1 MGLVQNLKKKFN
13 NWVDITLAELCSA
26 YIKQRPKQTMKKR
39 SNSSSTESSLNPLT
53 TEHQSTTIVTS
64 SLDTSEKTIMKLDT
78 TDKVVDHVRE
88 WSVDKIEEAELV
100 GDKIA
105 LYAEF
110 EEWIE
115 LDDVGEIE
123 IVSLCDKGVSGS
135 TTIQPDDV

>member
-1 MGLVQNLKKKFN
+1 
-13 NWVDITLAELCSA
+13 
-26 YIKQRPKQTMKKR
+26 
-39 SNSSSTESSLNPLT
+39 
-53 TEHQSTTIVTS
+53 
-64 SLDTSEKTIMKLDT
+64 MKLDT

-115 LDDVGEIE
+115 LDDVEEIE

-135 TTIQPDDV
+135 ITIRPDDV

>member
-1 MGLVQNLKKKFN
+1 
-13 NWVDITLAELCSA
+13 
-26 YIKQRPKQTMKKR
+26 
-39 SNSSSTESSLNPLT
+39 
-53 TEHQSTTIVTS
+53 
-64 SLDTSEKTIMKLDT
+64 MKLDT

-115 LDDVGEIE
+115 LEDVEEIE
-123 IVSLCDKGVSGS
+123 IVSLCDKGAPGS
-135 TTIQPDDV
+135 TTIKQDDV